1 MAKSKPKT
9 LNLEEKVKVIQK
21 SEKGIS
27 SRKIAEEMGVGRTQ
41 IQCIIKRKA

>member
-1 MAKSKPKT
+1 MPKSKPKT
-9 LNLEEKVKVIQK
+9 LNLEEKVKVFEK

-41 IQCIIKRKA
+41 IQSVIF